1 MTQAIDGRRRRLLAG
16 SAAALA
22 LGSAPARLLA
32 ALAATPAQTMGPFY
46 PRRPPLESDNDL
58 VRVAGRDDL
67 ARGAITDLSGRV
79 LDPAGEPVDDAVI
92 EIWQCDA
99 NGRYHHVGSSGR
111 RERDPGFQGFGAFT
125 TGSDGVYRFRTIRP
139 VPYPGRAPH
148 IHFRIRAPGNR
159 ELVTQLYVAGHPLN
173 ANDFILRRAGDAAAR
188 RRLIVDFEPVDSPE
202 AELAARF
209 DVVLGRQG

>member
-1 MTQAIDGRRRRLLAG
+1 MTRATDTGRRRLLAG

-46 PRRPPLESDNDL
+46 PRRPPLETDNDL
-58 VRVAGRDDL
+58 VRIAGRDDL

-99 NGRYHHVGSSGR
+99 NGRYHHVDSSR
-111 RERDPGFQGFGAFT
+111 PRKRDPNFQGFGAFT
-125 TGSDGVYRFRTIRP
+125 TGTDGVYRFRTIRP

-148 IHFRIRAPGNR
+148 IHYRVKAPGHP
-159 ELVTQLYVAGHPLN
+159 ELVTQLYVAGHPRN
-173 ANDFILRRAGDAAAR
+173 ADDFILRRAGDAAAR
-188 RRLIVDFEPVDSPE
+188 RRLLVDFEPIDSPE
-202 AELAARF
+202 AALAARF
-209 DVVLGRQG
+209 DIVLGQRS